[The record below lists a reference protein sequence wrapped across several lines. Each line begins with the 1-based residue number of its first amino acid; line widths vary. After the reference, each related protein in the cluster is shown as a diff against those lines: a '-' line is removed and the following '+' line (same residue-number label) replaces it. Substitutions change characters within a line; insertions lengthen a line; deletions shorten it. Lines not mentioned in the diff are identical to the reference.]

1 MPNIE
6 AQIDFFFETGYW
18 THLVLFGFGPCVK
31 GFVCIWMP
39 LTVFVFT
46 IVHPIICIWREGF
59 ELDVQG
65 LRGQGQAQGGA
76 EAVEQGTKS

>member
-1 MPNIE
+1 MVV
-6 AQIDFFFETGYW
+6 FE
-18 THLVLFGFGPCVK
+18 PCSK

-59 ELDVQG
+59 EFDVQG
-65 LRGQGQAQGGA
+65 LRGQGRAQGGA
-76 EAVEQGTKS
+76 EVVEQGTKS